1 MARIFEFH
9 SGERII
15 SAGDKDRR
23 MYIILEGSV
32 QIRLR
37 EGQDSVVVAVLNTND
52 FFGEMSLFSNRP
64 RTADVIAVG
73 DVRVAY
79 IESLMQLKKFLS
91 ANTMFAVKMVQVLA
105 ERLART
111 DELLLGRVSEINKLK
126 IDYQAKNSTDSAGR

>member
-15 SAGDKDRR
+15 SAGDKDKR
-23 MYIILEGSV
+23 MYIIMEGSV

-37 EGQDSVVVAVLNTND
+37 EGQDAVVVAVLKKND

-73 DVRVAY
+73 EVRVAY
-79 IESLMQLKKFLS
+79 IESLMQLKSFL
-91 ANTMFAVKMVQVLA
+91 ATNTLFAVKMVQVLA

-111 DELLLGRVSEINKLK
+111 DEILLDRVSEINKLK
-126 IDYQAKNSTDSAGR
+126 IDYHQKDGSGSL